1 MLVDVN
7 TTMAKISNSLDSYL
21 AESTSLVLIHVSY
34 FAVAN
39 KAFGDNYFN
48 LHFMS
53 KETQNSFQQI
63 FN

>member
-7 TTMAKISNSLDSYL
+7 TTRAKISNSLDSYL
-21 AESTSLVLIHVSY
+21 AGSISLVLIHVFC
-34 FAVAN
+34 FAVVN
-39 KAFGDNYFN
+39 KAFGDNYSN
-48 LHFMS
+48 LYFIS

>member
-7 TTMAKISNSLDSYL
+7 TTRAKISNSLDSYL
-21 AESTSLVLIHVSY
+21 ATSTFLVLRNVSC

-39 KAFGDNYFN
+39 KAFGDDYFY

>member
-1 MLVDVN
+1 MLVDIH
-7 TTMAKISNSLDSYL
+7 TPRAKISNSLDSYL
-21 AESTSLVLIHVSY
+21 AASTSFVLIHVFC

-63 FN
+63 FK